1 MMALRLSADT
11 KAQAWTPET
20 VIFTIITG
28 YRERSMSLDNKN
40 PIWNLP
46 NILTLLRIASI
57 PVLAAIL
64 LSPSKSASIWAAGV
78 FAIASITDWLDGYLA
93 RRMGIVTVF
102 GKFLDPI
109 ADKLIVMS
117 ALIMILPYDRAPAWM
132 VLIILGREI
141 IITGLRGL
149 ASTEGIVIP
158 ASNLGKFKTIF
169 QIVAI
174 LGLLLHYDYHWF
186 FAIENPYLY
195 VNMHNI
201 GIFYLWI
208 ATIITIW
215 SGVDYLVKFSRVI
228 IR

>member
-1 MMALRLSADT
+1 MLPAS
-11 KAQAWTPET
+11 
-20 VIFTIITG
+20 
-28 YRERSMSLDNKN
+28 KN
-40 PIWNLP
+40 PIWNIP

-57 PVLAAIL
+57 PVLVVIL
-64 LSPSKSASIWAAGV
+64 FSPERRPCFWAAAL
-78 FAIASITDWLDGYLA
+78 FAAASVTDWLDGYLA

-117 ALIMILPYDRAPAWM
+117 VLIMILPYGRAPAWM

-186 FAIENPYLY
+186 FGMENSYLY
-195 VNMHNI
+195 VNMHNF
-201 GIFYLWI
+201 GLLYLWI

-215 SGVDYLVKFSRVI
+215 SGIDYLVRFTRVLI
-228 IR
+228 K

>member
-1 MMALRLSADT
+1 M
-11 KAQAWTPET
+11 
-20 VIFTIITG
+20 VV
-28 YRERSMSLDNKN
+28 DNKS
-40 PIWNLP
+40 PIWNIP

-57 PVLAAIL
+57 PVIAAIL
-64 LSPSKSASIWAAGV
+64 FSPSRSAGFWAAVIFG
-78 FAIASITDWLDGYLA
+78 AASFTDWLDGYLA

-109 ADKLIVMS
+109 ADKLIVMA
-117 ALIMILPYDRAPAWM
+117 ALIMILPFGRAPAWM

-141 IITGLRGL
+141 IITGLRGI

-174 LGLLLHYDYHWF
+174 LALLLHYDYHWF
-186 FAIENPYLY
+186 FAVKNPYLF
-195 VNMHNI
+195 VNMHNV
-201 GIFYLWI
+201 GLFYLWV

-215 SGVDYLVKFSRVI
+215 SGIDYLVRFSRVLVK
-228 IR
+228 